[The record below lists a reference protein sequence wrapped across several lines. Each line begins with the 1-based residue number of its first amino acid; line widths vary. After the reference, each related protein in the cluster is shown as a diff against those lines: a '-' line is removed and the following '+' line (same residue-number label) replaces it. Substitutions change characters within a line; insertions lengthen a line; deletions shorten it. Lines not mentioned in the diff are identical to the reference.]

1 MADTYCILANNSC
14 KDHLE
19 NSSERKADFVVYQDQ
34 LRNMTLKIEGK
45 ADQTAQNYNFFAQY
59 SDSTKVVF
67 IRG

>member
-1 MADTYCILANNSC
+1 MSGLAM
-14 KDHLE
+14 
-19 NSSERKADFVVYQDQ
+19 
-34 LRNMTLKIEGK
+34 RNMTLKIEGK